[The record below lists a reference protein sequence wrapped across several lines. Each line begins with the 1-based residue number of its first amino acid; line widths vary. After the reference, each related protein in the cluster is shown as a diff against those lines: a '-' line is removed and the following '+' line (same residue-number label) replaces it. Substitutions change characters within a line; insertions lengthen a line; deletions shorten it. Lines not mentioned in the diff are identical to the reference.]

1 MFCTYINFFFF
12 PLSHPLPCPSTSS
25 HYIFIPFL
33 HFLSPISSSALLS
46 LTNLSSFHSS
56 TTLSSLLPYPIP
68 LPSFLTRQQG
78 ALPIRWM
85 APESLYMSIFTH
97 KSDVW
102 SLGILCWEIVTLGKS
117 MFQLPPAASQL
128 SVNKVTQCDEV
139 KGREGKGW
147 VRVDRDERERERE
160 IVLSIY

>member
-1 MFCTYINFFFF
+1 
-12 PLSHPLPCPSTSS
+12 
-25 HYIFIPFL
+25 
-33 HFLSPISSSALLS
+33 
-46 LTNLSSFHSS
+46 
-56 TTLSSLLPYPIP
+56 
-68 LPSFLTRQQG
+68 
-78 ALPIRWM
+78 
-85 APESLYMSIFTH
+85 MSIFTH

-147 VRVDRDERERERE
+147 VRVDRDERERERDCFINLLE
-160 IVLSIY
+160 REREREKERVSVSQLVN